1 MKSLYKI
8 IFILAATAL
17 IAVSCSD
24 DDDKAANVDSVK
36 ILETDQDTIY
46 LDKGDVYKVQIETTP
61 PNQAVKYYT
70 SDANIFTVSI
80 DGTITALEGGSA
92 SLLIAAPS
100 GDSWINTKCVIN
112 ITAYV
117 ESIVTSNIGY
127 IMIAEGQTSNVSSL
141 FTAHPNGATNK
152 KLIYKSSNP
161 AIATVDESGVVTP
174 VSKGIAEIT
183 ASPADGKNNIVSEPI
198 KVYSKYST
206 NMLNKSGWTATASD
220 QHSYYPASR
229 IIDGSNYS
237 FWHNNYSVGTPPP
250 YTLLVDMKSL
260 KDFNKVTV
268 WRRLY
273 YTDTKTVEIYISEK
287 TEDGVMMDDISF
299 TKIGDFEFG
308 DLPSSTTNLTLD
320 YWLNNETYQ
329 SRYIKLI
336 LPNTNRDGN
345 NSLAE
350 IYLYNVE

>member
-8 IFILAATAL
+8 IFILATTAL

-46 LDKGDVYKVQIETTP
+46 LDKGDVYKVKIETTP

-70 SDANIFTVSI
+70 SDANIFSVSI

-117 ESIVTSNIGY
+117 ESIEINVGKEI
-127 IMIAEGQTSNVSSL
+127 IILPEGQALNASTL
-141 FTAHPNGATNK
+141 FTAYPENAK
-152 KLIYKSSNP
+152 DRSMKYISSDP
-161 AIATVDESGVVTP
+161 SILTIDEDGTINTI
-174 VSKGIAEIT
+174 SKGKVKIT
-183 ASPADGKNNIVSEPI
+183 AIPADGKHDIVSEPI
-198 KVYSKYST
+198 TIYSQYAT
-206 NMLNKSGWTATASD
+206 TLVNKSGWTATAS
-220 QHSYYPASR
+220 SYYSSYRPSN
-229 IIDGSNYS
+229 IFDGSNS
-237 FWHNNYSVGTPPP
+237 TGWSTSWSGGGTLPP
-250 YTLLVDMKSL
+250 YWLLIDMQSEREF
-260 KDFNKVTV
+260 DQVI
-268 WRRLY
+268 LY
-273 YTDTKTVEIYISEK
+273 QMSWGEAKTVELQISPIVTDGLEQDDPSFETIGTFDFSDRGRNK
-287 TEDGVMMDDISF
+287 TLMYFPDI
-299 TKIGDFEFG
+299 KHK
-308 DLPSSTTNLTLD
+308 
-320 YWLNNETYQ
+320 
-329 SRYIKLI
+329 SRYLKLYM
-336 LPNTNRDGN
+336 PDNNNTNS